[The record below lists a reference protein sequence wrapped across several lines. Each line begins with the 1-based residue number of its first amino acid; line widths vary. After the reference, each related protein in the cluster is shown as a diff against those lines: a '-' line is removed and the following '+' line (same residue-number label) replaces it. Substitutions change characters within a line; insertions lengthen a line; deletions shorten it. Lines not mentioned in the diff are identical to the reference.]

1 MENLKKVIF
10 EQALMYEQQENET
23 NMLYIQPAEILRTI
37 ITQSD
42 LDEEY
47 AEYKRTGKLSN
58 DCLEILDMIEEF
70 RHKNETAASHDD
82 YTIRLIEAIIAKY
95 FGITNRAEWCDLLK
109 QDKSSK
115 YYAHCKAELPLI
127 FTYGGTENE

>member
-47 AEYKRTGKLSN
+47 AEYKKQVN
-58 DCLEILDMIEEF
+58 
-70 RHKNETAASHDD
+70 
-82 YTIRLIEAIIAKY
+82 YQTIVLKSLI
-95 FGITNRAEWCDLLK
+95 
-109 QDKSSK
+109 
-115 YYAHCKAELPLI
+115 
-127 FTYGGTENE
+127 